1 MEAYREFIAGNKL
14 AEVMSLPEEL
24 KASELEVIILPI
36 KKEEKQI
43 EKDQPIK
50 LEDLPRHKL
59 GIELSPLDREHI
71 YTDER

>member
-43 EKDQPIK
+43 EKDRPIK

-71 YTDER
+71 YSDER